1 MKCGTPRRRNHA
13 SSSARSSGAPGIA
26 EGYDAGPRSTR
37 LHECTKFSARG
48 VATVER
54 RVLVNVQSIIG
65 NKGSDVAT
73 IPQTASLRDA
83 VQALGERRVGALV
96 VSGDGRAIEGIVS
109 ERDIVRA
116 ASAMG
121 AEALDRSVGSVMS
134 TDVVTC
140 THGDGVDRLMSL
152 MTERRIRHL
161 PVVDDRGQLAGIVSI
176 GDVVKA
182 RLTQLEQENHALA
195 EYITGR

>member
-1 MKCGTPRRRNHA
+1 
-13 SSSARSSGAPGIA
+13 
-26 EGYDAGPRSTR
+26 
-37 LHECTKFSARG
+37 

-65 NKGSDVAT
+65 SKGSDVAT
-73 IPQTASLRDA
+73 IPQTASLREA
-83 VQALGERRVGALV
+83 VQALGERRIGALV

-121 AEALDRSVGSVMS
+121 AESLDRSVGSVMS
-134 TDVVTC
+134 TDVITC

-161 PVVDDRGQLAGIVSI
+161 PVVDERGQLAGIVSI

-182 RLTQLEQENHALA
+182 RLTQLEHENQALA